1 MLRVGTCSWKYPSWE
16 GLVYDRDSNA
26 SYLAQYART
35 YRTVEVDRWY
45 WALGKDQVGLP
56 DRSTVN
62 SYDADT
68 DSEFRFTIKAP
79 NALTAPFAYR
89 TASEPNRWFLN
100 VELFY
105 RFLDSLSPLLAKT
118 AVVMLQFPYLNRG
131 SMARSEVLLDYLA
144 AFAHALPDSVQ
155 VGIEIR
161 NPHWVDHRWFEA
173 LKDLGLSPV
182 LLSGYWME
190 SFIDHIEGAL
200 SLGFETLTIRLHGDD
215 RTKIEEQ
222 SGGNWSAIIR
232 DKGDEL
238 TQLAGLL
245 TGRGEEIYLNVN
257 NHYEGSA
264 PLTIKRLYAL
274 LEGV

>member
-79 NALTAPFAYR
+79 NALTSPFAYR

-131 SMARSEVLLDYLA
+131 SMARSEVLLDHLA

-190 SFIDHIEGAL
+190 SFIDHVEDAL

-264 PLTIKRLYAL
+264 PLTIKRLHAL

>member
-161 NPHWVDHRWFEA
+161 NPHWVDHSWFEA

-190 SFIDHIEGAL
+190 SFIDHVEDAL
-200 SLGFETLTIRLHGDD
+200 SLGFETVMTTGIAGGFNWPYKGHGASSD
-215 RTKIEEQ
+215 
-222 SGGNWSAIIR
+222 
-232 DKGDEL
+232 
-238 TQLAGLL
+238 
-245 TGRGEEIYLNVN
+245 
-257 NHYEGSA
+257 
-264 PLTIKRLYAL
+264 
-274 LEGV
+274 